1 VRKFCCLLIVLLL
14 WSPAMGREVYV
25 NNVAGDDRFSGDR
38 AQDPGGLGGPVR
50 TLVKALRLAGPG
62 DTIVLAKT
70 EAPYR
75 ESISL
80 VGSRHSGT
88 AQQPF
93 TIQGNGAIL
102 DGSAPA
108 PPKAWE
114 NTKGPV
120 FRLRVPPVSS
130 PMLFLDGRPA
140 VRAFAAETA
149 KEPPELKPRQWCSV
163 AGQVYFCVEKS
174 KLPGDYKLS
183 CAQMQTGITLF
194 HVENVRIAALTV
206 QGFQVDGISLA
217 NSAREVSL
225 ANVTCRGNGRAGVAV
240 GGASSVAIRASL
252 LGDNGQTQLLTLP
265 HSETQVDNTHLL
277 SNSGPGWIDRGG
289 RVTIDGKRVQ
299 GGQDA
304 FRPTPAAEPKP

>member
-1 VRKFCCLLIVLLL
+1 VRKFCCLLVVLLL

-25 NNVAGDDRFSGDR
+25 NNAAGDDRFSGDR
-38 AQDPGGLGGPVR
+38 AQDPGGLAGPVR
-50 TLVKALRLAGPG
+50 TLAKALRLAGPG
-62 DTIVLAKT
+62 DTIVLAKSD
-70 EAPYR
+70 APYR

-108 PPKAWE
+108 KVWV
-114 NTKGPV
+114 NYKGPV
-120 FRLRVPPVSS
+120 FRLAMPPAES
-130 PMLFLDGRPA
+130 PMLFLDSRPA
-140 VRAFAAETA
+140 VRVFAATTA

-163 AGQVYFCVEKS
+163 AGQVYFCVEQNKV
-174 KLPGDYKLS
+174 PGDYRLS
-183 CAQMQTGITLF
+183 CPHLQAGITLF
-194 HVENVRIAALTV
+194 HLEQVRIAALVV

-225 ANVTCRGNGRAGVAV
+225 TNVTCRGNGRAGVAV

-289 RVTIDGKRVQ
+289 RVTIDGKSVR

-304 FRPTPAAEPKP
+304 FRPAPAAEPKP